1 MDLSERQSTLAKGP
15 GLEDTH
21 QAHQVTFNMSPV
33 PRAPEVELTREG
45 EAHYFHFQNQSER
58 EEKETK
64 HPGAIFRNE

>member
-1 MDLSERQSTLAKGP
+1 
-15 GLEDTH
+15 
-21 QAHQVTFNMSPV
+21 MSPV

>member
-15 GLEDTH
+15 GLEE
-21 QAHQVTFNMSPV
+21 AHQVTFNMSPD

-64 HPGAIFRNE
+64 HPGAIFGNE